1 MNNEIEAQFLD
12 INKDEIREKLKK
24 AGAKL
29 MKPEVLM
36 RRFVFDTGPHSFA
49 RVRDEG
55 GGRIVMTYKNVANDK
70 SIMGTKEVNV
80 VIDNYENG
88 VLFMRGCGLEEK
100 AEQESL
106 RETWVYEAEDGEV
119 EICIDTWPWIPSFV
133 EVEGPSEKSVWE
145 TAKKLGLDR
154 GKAKFGSVDTTYQHY
169 YGVDTDI
176 VNLHT
181 PKILFGMD
189 GPKWAKMKPV
199 SAKVKKYIETEVLLK
214 YKKLKGHTSE
224 HIAQVISRSLKF
236 AKQVPWVNLNM
247 VYVIAAYHD
256 LGRLVDNE
264 THNIE
269 SAKMMRA
276 DKFLR
281 ENFTAE
287 EVETMAEAVEDHR
300 ASLGHEPRSVYGK
313 IVSSADRNPTVESM
327 LERAYDYNKLLHPDY
342 SEDEIIEDVRVHIR
356 EKYSP
361 DGYAAKTMYFKDPS
375 FEKMLAEVERITKTK
390 EGYAKVQREFNRKRF
405 KNEN

>member
-12 INKDEIREKLKK
+12 INKNEIREKLKK

-29 MKPEVLM
+29 VKPEVLM

-55 GGRIVMTYKNVANDK
+55 GGRIVMTYKNVADDK

-145 TAKKLGLDR
+145 TAKKLGLSQE
-154 GKAKFGSVDTTYQHY
+154 KAKFGSVDTTYQHY

-199 SAKVKKYIETEVLLK
+199 SVKVKKYIETEVLPK

-236 AKQVPWVNLNM
+236 AKQVPWVNMDM

-269 SAKMMRA
+269 SAKMMRE
-276 DKFLR
+276 DKFL
-281 ENFTAE
+281 NDYFTAE

-327 LERAYDYNKLLHPDY
+327 LERAYYYNKLLHPDY
-342 SEDEIIEDVRVHIR
+342 SEDKIIEDVRVHIR

-375 FEKMLAEVERITKTK
+375 FEKMLVEVERITRTK
-390 EGYAKVQREFNRKRF
+390 EGYAKVQREFNKKRF
-405 KNEN
+405 SK